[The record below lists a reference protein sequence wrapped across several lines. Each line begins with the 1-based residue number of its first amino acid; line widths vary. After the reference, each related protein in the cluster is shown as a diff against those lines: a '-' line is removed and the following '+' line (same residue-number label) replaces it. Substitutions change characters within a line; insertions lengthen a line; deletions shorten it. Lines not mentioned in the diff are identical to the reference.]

1 MRKRLIESGI
11 GLLGLVVI
19 ALAVASATLW
29 RADDVL
35 VARATAT
42 AGLVVT
48 DPGVL
53 ELGGDPV
60 TVRAQVPAG
69 AHVVLAVGRDTDV
82 TGWVGS
88 DPHQRVSGLSGW
100 RTLRL
105 AAPPSSAAPSPAGS
119 TSPSASP
126 SGSAA
131 ASSPSATDAD
141 ASAAPSSSAS
151 AAPAAAARPAA
162 DPSGSDMWVAQATGT
177 GSAQLTWHAQDGR
190 WSLLVAGIGADG
202 SAVNPTLEMSWPR
215 VVSSPWLVPGLV
227 VGGLL
232 VLAGAG
238 LLSRDWWR
246 TRTGHDGWTSV

>member
-1 MRKRLIESGI
+1 MRKRLIEAGV

-69 AHVVLAVGRDTDV
+69 ARVVLAVGRDTDV
-82 TGWVGS
+82 TGWVGN
-88 DPHQRVSGLSGW
+88 DAYQRVSGLSGW

-105 AAPPSSAAPSPAGS
+105 AAPATAPTA
-119 TSPSASP
+119 
-126 SGSAA
+126 
-131 ASSPSATDAD
+131 
-141 ASAAPSSSAS
+141 SAS
-151 AAPAAAARPAA
+151 AAAPASPSAPSAAARAPARA
-162 DPSGSDMWVAQATGT
+162 APPA
-177 GSAQLTWHAQDGR
+177 
-190 WSLLVAGIGADG
+190 
-202 SAVNPTLEMSWPR
+202 
-215 VVSSPWLVPGLV
+215 
-227 VGGLL
+227 
-232 VLAGAG
+232 
-238 LLSRDWWR
+238 
-246 TRTGHDGWTSV
+246 